1 MTISSDTATPRSM
14 LKYALLFGLMII
26 FCQIVVAVLTSIL
39 QFETP
44 AAMGIIVIMAS
55 LAFVM
60 QKFAADTRR
69 APLSSERLSLA
80 LLGAV
85 AAVVVT
91 AALQA
96 LSAMLL
102 NIAGEHDA
110 LKDVIRELTV
120 GSASPMLTTALLA
133 VLIFVLTFVIIFF
146 SAGFLARSALKRLDA
161 KK

>member
-1 MTISSDTATPRSM
+1 MTFSSDTAAPTGM
-14 LKYALLFGLMII
+14 LKYALLFGLMML
-26 FCQIVVAVLTSIL
+26 FCQVVVVVLTSFL

-44 AAMGIIVIMAS
+44 AAMGIIVIMVS

-60 QKFAADTRR
+60 QKFAMDTKR

-80 LLGAV
+80 ALGAI

-96 LSAMLL
+96 ASAMLL

-110 LKDVIRELTV
+110 LKDVIRELTI
-120 GSASPMLTTALLA
+120 GNASPALTFAVLA
-133 VLIFVLTFVIIFF
+133 ALIFVLTFVIIYV
-146 SAGFLARSALKRLDA
+146 SAGFLARGALKRLNA
-161 KK
+161 RK